1 MAIELAKAYVQI
13 EPSARGI
20 TGSISKALGG
30 EAASAGKSAGIDIA
44 GAIKGAIAAAGI
56 GAVIKESLD
65 AGGALQQS
73 FGGLDT
79 LYGDASKAAK
89 DYAYQAAAAGISAN
103 NYAEQAV
110 SFGAALKASLGD
122 EAAAAEAANTAIL
135 DMADNSAKMGTDI
148 GSIQTAYQGFAK
160 QNYTMLDNLKL
171 GYGGTKSEMERL
183 LKDAEALSGVKYDI
197 NNLGDVYSAIHVI
210 QEDLGLTGVA
220 AAEAS
225 TTFTGSFGA
234 MKAAA
239 TNLLADLALGNDVT
253 NDLKVL
259 VGNTVIFVQNNLLP
273 MLVNILKAIPP
284 LLVTGVQSL
293 VSIVQGKGPEL
304 IQALQT
310 AITETIPAL
319 LVQAHEI
326 MQTIGAGITED
337 LPNILSKGVEIIT
350 NVANGILENA
360 PAVISAISDIVAG
373 LQGFIMQNYP
383 VIMEKGWELIKNL
396 ASGIINN
403 LPAIISAAVEAVVKF
418 IYTVASHLPEIL
430 EQGMKIL
437 AELVVGIVKAIPKLV
452 EAIPQIFSNIK
463 STLSTF
469 DWAGLGK
476 DLIEGIKNG
485 IVGAAGLIKEAAL
498 EAASSAFNGVKEF
511 FKIGS
516 PSKLMADKIGKFL
529 PAGVAV
535 GIKDNMSPL
544 MSAMS
549 DITATASG
557 YGGSVATAAGRRY
570 ASTVTS
576 GSGDI
581 LHQIFNM
588 LDSYLPNMGQNSI
601 VLDTGVLV
609 GSTVSAYDAALGSRQ
624 KMRGRTR

>member
-103 NYAEQAV
+103 SYAEQAV

-148 GSIQTAYQGFAK
+148 GLIQNAYQGFAK
-160 QNYTMLDNLKL
+160 QNYVMLDNLKL

-197 NNLGDVYSAIHVI
+197 NNLGDVYAAIHVV
-210 QEDLGLTGVA
+210 QEELGLTGVA

-259 VGNTVIFVQNNLLP
+259 VGNTVTFVQNNLLP
-273 MLVNILKAIPP
+273 MLLNILKAIPP
-284 LLVTGVQSL
+284 LLITGVQSL
-293 VSIVQGKGPEL
+293 VSIAQEKGPEV

-319 LVQAHEI
+319 LLQAHEI

-396 ASGIINN
+396 AAGIINN

-437 AELVVGIVKAIPKLV
+437 AELVVGIIKAIPKLV

-463 STLSTF
+463 TTLGSF

-476 DLIEGIKNG
+476 DIIVGIKNG
-485 IVGAAGLIKEAAL
+485 IVNAADTIKDAVVDAAR
-498 EAASSAFNGVKEF
+498 SAFNGVKGF

-624 KMRGRTR
+624 KRRGRTR

>member
-1 MAIELAKAYVQI
+1 M
-13 EPSARGI
+13 
-20 TGSISKALGG
+20 
-30 EAASAGKSAGIDIA
+30 
-44 GAIKGAIAAAGI
+44 
-56 GAVIKESLD
+56 
-65 AGGALQQS
+65 
-73 FGGLDT
+73 
-79 LYGDASKAAK
+79 
-89 DYAYQAAAAGISAN
+89 
-103 NYAEQAV
+103 
-110 SFGAALKASLGD
+110 
-122 EAAAAEAANTAIL
+122 
-135 DMADNSAKMGTDI
+135 
-148 GSIQTAYQGFAK
+148 
-160 QNYTMLDNLKL
+160 DNLKL

-197 NNLGDVYSAIHVI
+197 NNLGDVYSAIHVV
-210 QEDLGLTGVA
+210 QEELGLTGVA

-360 PAVISAISDIVAG
+360 PAAISAISDIVAG

-396 ASGIINN
+396 AAGIINN

-430 EQGMKIL
+430 EQGIKIL
-437 AELVVGIVKAIPKLV
+437 AELVVGIIKAIPKLV
-452 EAIPQIFSNIK
+452 EAIPEIFSNIK

-498 EAASSAFNGVKEF
+498 EAASSAFKGVKEF

-516 PSKLMADKIGKFL
+516 PSKLMADEIGKFL